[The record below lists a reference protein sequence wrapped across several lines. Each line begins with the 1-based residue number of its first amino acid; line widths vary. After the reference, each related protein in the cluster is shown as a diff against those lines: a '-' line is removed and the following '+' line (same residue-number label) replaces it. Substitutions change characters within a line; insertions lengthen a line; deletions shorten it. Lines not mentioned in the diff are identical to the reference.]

1 MRVIVTPQAR
11 EELRE
16 HIAYIARHNPD
27 AAKRTRARI
36 IGRIRVLRDHPMT
49 GRPGR
54 AAGTRELV
62 ITGTRYL
69 AIYTIIA
76 ETVYIVHINHGA
88 QQWPLTEDESDE
100 E

>member
-1 MRVIVTPQAR
+1 MRVVVTPQAR
-11 EELRE
+11 EDLRE

-27 AAKRTRARI
+27 AAERTRSRI
-36 IGRIRVLRDHPMT
+36 IGRIRTLRDHPMT

-54 AAGTRELV
+54 VGDTRELV

-69 AIYTIIA
+69 AVYSIIA

-88 QQWPLTEDESDE
+88 QQWPPVEDDE
-100 E
+100 